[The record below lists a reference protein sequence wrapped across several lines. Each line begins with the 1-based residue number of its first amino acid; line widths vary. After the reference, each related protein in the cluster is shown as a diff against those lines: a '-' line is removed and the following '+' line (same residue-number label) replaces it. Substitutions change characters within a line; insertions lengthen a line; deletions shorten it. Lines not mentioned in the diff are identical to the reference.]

1 MSKATIGILGFLVVT
16 IVIAASAAFTVR
28 ETEQVLVLRFGE
40 PQAQITEP
48 GLNFKVPFVD
58 QARFFDKRVL
68 DYDAAAAEI
77 PTADQK
83 QLVVTA
89 FARYQIA
96 DPLLFFQSVG
106 TEFNVEQRFNAL
118 INSALR
124 QVLGEVELSVVL
136 TPERARLMQDFTR
149 IVAENAKGFGV
160 EIVDVRIKR
169 IDLPTENSEA
179 IFARM
184 RTQREQEARL
194 ARAEGEKEA
203 RRITAEADKE
213 QRVIVSDARRDAEI
227 LRGEGDAEA
236 QALYNAAYGQ
246 NVEFFD
252 FWRSMQAMQKGLS
265 GETTTYVGPPDSDFF
280 RFFRDQTGTALPQ
293 GSAATPGAFA
303 TQ

>member
-1 MSKATIGILGFLVVT
+1 MNKALIGVIGAIVIGLVVL
-16 IVIAASAAFTVR
+16 ASAAFTVR
-28 ETEQVLVLRFGE
+28 ETDQVLVLRFGE
-40 PQAQITEP
+40 PQAQISEP
-48 GLNFKVPFVD
+48 GLNFKVPFID
-58 QARFFDKRVL
+58 TARFFDKRVL
-68 DYDAAAAEI
+68 DYDASSQEI
-77 PTADQK
+77 PTSDQK

-89 FARYQIA
+89 FARYKIK
-96 DPLLFFQSVG
+96 DPLTFFQSVG
-106 TEFNVEQRFNAL
+106 TEFQVEQRFNAL

-124 QVLGEVELSVVL
+124 RVLGEVELSVVL
-136 TPERARLMQDFTR
+136 TPERARLMEDFTR
-149 IVAENAKGFGV
+149 IVASEAEAFGV
-160 EIVDVRIKR
+160 EVVDVRIKR

-194 ARAEGEKEA
+194 ARAEGDKEA
-203 RRITAEADKE
+203 RRITAEADKR
-213 QRVIVSDARRDAEI
+213 QRVIVSDATKDAEI

-236 QALYNAAYGQ
+236 QALYNNAYGQ

-280 RFFRDQTGTALPQ
+280 RFFRDQTGLT
-293 GSAATPGAFA
+293 G

>member
-1 MSKATIGILGFLVVT
+1 MNKITIGFLGTIIVSLIIL
-16 IVIAASAAFTVR
+16 ASAAFTVR
-28 ETEQVLVLRFGE
+28 ETEQVLVLRFGQ

-48 GLNFKVPFVD
+48 GLNFKLPFID
-58 QARFFDKRVL
+58 TARFFDKRVL
-68 DYDAAAAEI
+68 DYDASSQEI
-77 PTADQK
+77 PTSDQK

-89 FARYQIA
+89 FARYKIS
-96 DPLLFFQSVG
+96 DPLVFFQSVG
-106 TEFNVEQRFNAL
+106 TEFQVEQRFNAL

-124 QVLGEVELSVVL
+124 RVLGEVELRTVL
-136 TPERARLMQDFTR
+136 TPERARLMEDFTR
-149 IVAENAKGFGV
+149 IVAEEAASFGV
-160 EIVDVRIKR
+160 QVVDVRIKR

-194 ARAEGEKEA
+194 ARAEGDKEA
-203 RRITAEADKE
+203 RRITAEADKR
-213 QRVIVSDARRDAEI
+213 QRVIVSDAQRDAEI

-236 QALYNAAYGQ
+236 QGLYNTAYGQ
-246 NVEFFD
+246 NVDFFD

-280 RFFRDQTGTALPQ
+280 RFFRDQGGT
-293 GSAATPGAFA
+293 TI